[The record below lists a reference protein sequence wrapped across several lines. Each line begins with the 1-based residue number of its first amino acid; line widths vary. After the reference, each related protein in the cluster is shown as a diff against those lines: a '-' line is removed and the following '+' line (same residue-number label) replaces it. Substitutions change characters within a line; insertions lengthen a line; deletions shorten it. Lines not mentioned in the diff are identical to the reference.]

1 MNCNRRNDESRAI
14 YRADRAAARARQ
26 PEARERAMK
35 RAKVWYQQG
44 TKPFFIAKR
53 LTELGYRVSER
64 TVRRWVETTGPSEE
78 K

>member
-1 MNCNRRNDESRAI
+1 
-14 YRADRAAARARQ
+14 
-26 PEARERAMK
+26 MK